1 MLQGASASL
10 GVYIRRWQ
18 SLSSPQTIIFVQTPE
33 MKDMILLDERSFE
46 NEVSDLIVSAHSQIV
61 HSRTSG
67 MSALLT
73 QNAAITAQAVY
84 EINERFFNDAL
95 FRYLERG
102 STHLTSTELQR
113 LQAIATQCPLA
124 GGWPVFKARA
134 LLYVVTGQQGNY
146 ANACAPQQALIQAPG
161 TTAKR
166 NEQIQLYPN
175 PARQEVMVQWELPLE
190 NTGQL
195 LLFDTYGRLLQRSP
209 LQAGTSSY
217 RLPLQTVESGFYVL
231 RLELDGE
238 ETSLKLIVNP

>member
-1 MLQGASASL
+1 
-10 GVYIRRWQ
+10 
-18 SLSSPQTIIFVQTPE
+18 
-33 MKDMILLDERSFE
+33 MKDMMTVDNLFFD
-46 NEVSDLIVSAHSQIV
+46 
-61 HSRTSG
+61 
-67 MSALLT
+67 
-73 QNAAITAQAVY
+73 AAVGL
-84 EINERFFNDAL
+84 R
-95 FRYLERG
+95 ERG

-113 LQAIATQCPLA
+113 LQAIATQCPLS

-134 LLYVVTGQQGNY
+134 SLYVVTGQQANY
-146 ANACAPQQALIQAPG
+146 ENAGAPQQALIQAPG

-175 PARQEVMVQWELPLE
+175 PARQEVMVQWESPLE

-217 RLPLQTVESGFYVL
+217 RLPLQAVEAGLYVL
-231 RLELDGE
+231 RLRMDGE